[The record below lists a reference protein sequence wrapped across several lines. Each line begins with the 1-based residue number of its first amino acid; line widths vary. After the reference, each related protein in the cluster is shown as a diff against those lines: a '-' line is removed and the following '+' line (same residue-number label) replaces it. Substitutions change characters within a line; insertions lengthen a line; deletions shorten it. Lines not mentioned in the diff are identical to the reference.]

1 MVNRDF
7 LRFFQSLASDAN
19 IHPVAGG
26 GDSGASSSSSCQ
38 VAPLERGAQNVVG
51 EVQVE
56 KNQSA
61 GDVVNFS
68 MESSFSSK
76 TNTLSTKHLQ
86 LDHQSLFGNVQ
97 TTITENGDF

>member
-1 MVNRDF
+1 MPIYIQLLVVVI
-7 LRFFQSLASDAN
+7 LVLL
-19 IHPVAGG
+19 
-26 GDSGASSSSSCQ
+26 SSSSCQ

-68 MESSFSSK
+68 MESLLQFQNEHLIHKALCSWTIRACSETSK
-76 TNTLSTKHLQ
+76 LR
-86 LDHQSLFGNVQ
+86 
-97 TTITENGDF
+97 